1 LYNSTLRIFRTR
13 IADSYDEAPTVPT
26 KRRSLRAKIAA
37 KSEGGV
43 YAPRKAPRPDAVDAS
58 DSFIN
63 SKKDKRLV
71 KHSSFVSRIEKSNK
85 KPLKRRRPGKKLL
98 TDLDSLK
105 KALPDLLA
113 DGETEE
119 SLRQMREGKVRLKS
133 LKSRKGAL
141 KKKEKVVKGEVERFR
156 GSLARLN
163 AVGVASQGAVGAM
176 EVESRANDE
185 DAGHIL
191 QTQQPQN
198 ATASRWAA
206 LRGFISATLEQNPAF
221 VEKMQDEK

>member
-1 LYNSTLRIFRTR
+1 M
-13 IADSYDEAPTVPT
+13 APVAPT

-37 KSEGGV
+37 KSEGSE
-43 YAPRKAPRPDAVDAS
+43 YAPRKAPRPDAIETS

-63 SKKDKRLV
+63 SKKDKRTV
-71 KHSSFVSRIEKSNK
+71 KHSSFVSRIEKSNN
-85 KPLKRRRPGKKLL
+85 KPLKRRRPGKKLV

-119 SLRQMREGKVRLKS
+119 SLRQLKEGKVRLKS

-141 KKKEKVVKGEVERFR
+141 KKKEKVVKGEVQRFQ

-163 AVGVASQGAVGAM
+163 AVGAADNM
-176 EVESRANDE
+176 NVEPSE
-185 DAGHIL
+185 DCAG
-191 QTQQPQN
+191 QVEKGQPAQN

-206 LRGFISATLEQNPAF
+206 LRGFISATMEQNPAF
-221 VEKMQDEK
+221 LGQKDDTK

>member
-1 LYNSTLRIFRTR
+1 M
-13 IADSYDEAPTVPT
+13 APTIPT

-37 KSEGGV
+37 KSDGSV
-43 YAPRKAPRPDAVDAS
+43 YAPRKVPRHDAVDVS
-58 DSFIN
+58 DSFLN

-71 KHSSFVSRIEKSNK
+71 KHSSFVSRIEKSNQK
-85 KPLKRRRPGKKLL
+85 SLKRRRPGKKLV

-113 DGETEE
+113 EGETEE
-119 SLRQMREGKVRLKS
+119 SLQQLKEGKIRLKS

-163 AVGVASQGAVGAM
+163 AVGATPQEQPSDSIQVVETTGA
-176 EVESRANDE
+176 D
-185 DAGHIL
+185 L
-191 QTQQPQN
+191 QQQQAQN

-206 LRGFISATLEQNPAF
+206 LRGFISATMEQNPAF
-221 VEKMQDEK
+221 IEKRPDAK

>member
-1 LYNSTLRIFRTR
+1 M
-13 IADSYDEAPTVPT
+13 APTVPV

-37 KSEGGV
+37 KSDGGP

-58 DSFIN
+58 ESFIN
-63 SKKDKRLV
+63 SKRDKRIV

-85 KPLKRRRPGKKLL
+85 KPLKRRRPGKKLV

-113 DGETEE
+113 EGETEE
-119 SLRQMREGKVRLKS
+119 SLQQLKEGKVRLKS

-163 AVGVASQGAVGAM
+163 AVGAASQGQGQGPTEGM
-176 EVESRANDE
+176 DVEAEADDEARPDQRA
-185 DAGHIL
+185 
-191 QTQQPQN
+191 QQSQN

-206 LRGFISATLEQNPAF
+206 LRGFISATMEQNPAF
-221 VEKMQDEK
+221 VDKQDAGK